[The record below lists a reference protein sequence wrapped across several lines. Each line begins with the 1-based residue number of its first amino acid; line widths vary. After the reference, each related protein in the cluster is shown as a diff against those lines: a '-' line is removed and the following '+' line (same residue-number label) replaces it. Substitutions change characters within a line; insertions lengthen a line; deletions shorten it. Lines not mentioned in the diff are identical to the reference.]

1 MKWVLTETMYSEIKN
16 LPTIQ
21 ETLKKNKVKINKAL
35 GQNFLFDLNLTDKI
49 VKQTKP
55 LASTIIEIGSGQ
67 GSLTRSI
74 LKNKSAIVFAIDKD
88 IQSEKMLSELKI
100 IYKDRLNIIIDDAL
114 HYPIWNLGKA
124 PRQVIAN
131 LPYNVG
137 TKMLITWLKY
147 IQNFDLLTLMFQKE
161 VAERIVAKPGSK
173 NYGRLSILTN
183 WLTES
188 SKLFDIP
195 SEAFIPKPKVKSS
208 VIQLKPLSKPLYDV
222 SFESLEWITH
232 IAFSQKRKML
242 KTSLKKINGEKVL
255 RDLNISPNLRPENLS
270 VIDFCKIA
278 KKFNS
283 IKN

>member
-1 MKWVLTETMYSEIKN
+1 MHDQIKK
-16 LPTIQ
+16 LPSIQ

-49 VKQTKP
+49 VKQSKP
-55 LASTIIEIGSGQ
+55 LATTIIEIGSGP

-74 LKNKSAIVFAIDKD
+74 LKNKSAIVYAIDKD
-88 IQSEKMLSELKI
+88 IQSKKMLNELKI
-100 IYKDRLNIIIDDAL
+100 IYKNRLKIITDDAL
-114 HYPIWNLGKA
+114 HYPIWNLGKK

-188 SKLFDIP
+188 SKLFDVP
-195 SEAFIPKPKVKSS
+195 SKAFIPRPKVKSS
-208 VIQLKPLSKPLYDV
+208 VVQLKPLSKPLYDV
-222 SFESLEWITH
+222 SFESLEKITQM
-232 IAFSQKRKML
+232 AFSQKRKML
-242 KTSLKKINGEKVL
+242 KTSLKKINGEKIL
-255 RDLNISPNLRPENLS
+255 NDLNISPNLRPENLS
-270 VIDFCKIA
+270 VKDFCRIA
-278 KKFNS
+278 EKSFN
-283 IKN
+283 

>member
-1 MKWVLTETMYSEIKN
+1 MHDEIEN
-16 LPTIQ
+16 LPSIQ
-21 ETLKKNKVKINKAL
+21 ETLKKNNVKLNKAL

-49 VKQTKP
+49 VRQSIPT
-55 LASTIIEIGSGQ
+55 ASTIIEIGPGP

-74 LKNKSAIVFAIDKD
+74 LKNKSGIVYAIDKD
-88 IQSEKMLSELKI
+88 IQSENMLSELKM
-100 IYKDRLNIIIDDAL
+100 IYKDRLKIITDDAL
-114 HYPIWNLGKA
+114 NFPIWKLGKA

-137 TKMLITWLKY
+137 TKMLITWLKN

-183 WLTES
+183 WLTQS

-195 SEAFIPKPKVKSS
+195 CEAFIPKPKVNSS
-208 VIQLKPLSKPLYDV
+208 VIQLKPLAKPVYNV
-222 SFESLEWITH
+222 SFDSLEKITH
-232 IAFSQKRKML
+232 MAFSQKRKML
-242 KTSLKKINGEKVL
+242 KTSLKKIDGENILKN
-255 RDLNISPNLRPENLS
+255 LNISPKLRPENLS

-278 KKFNS
+278 KKSFQYRY
-283 IKN
+283 